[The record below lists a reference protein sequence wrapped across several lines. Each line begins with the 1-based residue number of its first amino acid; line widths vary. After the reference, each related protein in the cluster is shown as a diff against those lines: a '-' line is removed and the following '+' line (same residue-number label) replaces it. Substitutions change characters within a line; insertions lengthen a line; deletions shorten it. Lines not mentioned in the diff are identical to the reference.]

1 MDSLARS
8 HLVLSGAILW
18 LRGLGEIGA
27 GRDPVAGAAFANRL
41 FTSSGI
47 GSL

>member
-1 MDSLARS
+1 MDSLACS
-8 HLVLSGAILW
+8 HLVLSGDIL
-18 LRGLGEIGA
+18 GLPYVCEIRA
-27 GRDPVAGAAFANRL
+27 GQDPVAGAAFANRL